1 MHIYVYI
8 YIYIHICIC
17 IHLYNH
23 LKDIYQDRTTII
35 FRILALIAYSEFLFE
50 LSTFYFPQGSHCGT
64 DVLVRTVGIYFFKAP
79 NGFATGGVSGV
90 AIILANVLPVLT
102 QSVYMMI
109 INVLLLI
116 VGVIVL
122 GKECGILTI
131 YCSLMLSLENWL
143 FETLVPLS
151 APLTSYPLL
160 ELVYAVLLTGVGSAI
175 IFKCRA
181 SSGGTDIVALV
192 LKKYTSM
199 NVGTA
204 LLCTDFLIA
213 AMTFIRFGE
222 QGITI
227 DPQTGLFS
235 LLGLFAKVFVVDDI
249 IDSINLCKSFTII
262 TVKPDEINN
271 YILKE
276 IKHGV
281 TVISAHGAY
290 TGENKTVLM
299 TVCRRSEA
307 IRLRKKVYE
316 IDPGAFMIITKT
328 REIMGKGFRDNTN

>member
-1 MHIYVYI
+1 MTKNNR
-8 YIYIHICIC
+8 
-17 IHLYNH
+17 LN
-23 LKDIYQDRTTII
+23 LKTW
-35 FRILALIAYSEFLFE
+35 LFMN
-50 LSTFYFPQGSHCGT
+50 LG
-64 DVLVRTVGIYFFKAP
+64 VLLMAVGIYFFKAP

-90 AIILANVLPVLT
+90 AIILANFFPVLT

-116 VGVIVL
+116 VGLIVL

-143 FETLVPLS
+143 FETLIPLS

-222 QGITI
+222 QGISI

-262 TVKPDEINN
+262 TVKPDEIND

-328 REIMGKGFRDNTN
+328 SEIMGKGFRDNTN

>member
-1 MHIYVYI
+1 MANNNR
-8 YIYIHICIC
+8 
-17 IHLYNH
+17 LN
-23 LKDIYQDRTTII
+23 LKNW
-35 FRILALIAYSEFLFE
+35 LFMN
-50 LSTFYFPQGSHCGT
+50 LG
-64 DVLVRTVGIYFFKAP
+64 VLLMAIGIYFFKAP

-90 AIILANVLPVLT
+90 AIILANVFPVLT

-143 FETLVPLS
+143 LETLVPLS

-290 TGENKTVLM
+290 TGENKSVLM

-307 IRLRKKVYE
+307 IKLRKKVYE
-316 IDPGAFMIITKT
+316 LDPGAFMIITKT
-328 REIMGKGFRDNTN
+328 SEIMGKGFRDNTN

>member
-1 MHIYVYI
+1 MFKNKRID
-8 YIYIHICIC
+8 
-17 IHLYNH
+17 
-23 LKDIYQDRTTII
+23 LKNW
-35 FRILALIAYSEFLFE
+35 FFMNL
-50 LSTFYFPQGSHCGT
+50 G
-64 DVLVRTVGIYFFKAP
+64 VLLMAIGIYFFKAP

-90 AIILANVLPVLT
+90 AIILANVFPVLT

-109 INVLLLI
+109 INVALLI
-116 VGVIVL
+116 VGVLVL

-262 TVKPDEINN
+262 TVKPNEIND

-281 TVISAHGAY
+281 TVVSAHGAY

-316 IDPGAFMIITKT
+316 IDPSAFVIITKT
-328 REIMGKGFRDNTN
+328 SEIMGKGFRDNTN

>member
-1 MHIYVYI
+1 M
-8 YIYIHICIC
+8 
-17 IHLYNH
+17 
-23 LKDIYQDRTTII
+23 LKNKKIN
-35 FRILALIAYSEFLFE
+35 LKNWLFMN
-50 LSTFYFPQGSHCGT
+50 LG
-64 DVLVRTVGIYFFKAP
+64 VLLMAIGIYFFKAP

-90 AIILANVLPVLT
+90 AIILANVFPVLT

-109 INVLLLI
+109 INVALLI
-116 VGVIVL
+116 VGVLVL

-143 FETLVPLS
+143 FETLIPLS

-262 TVKPDEINN
+262 TVKPNEIND

-281 TVISAHGAY
+281 TVVSAHGAY

-307 IRLRKKVYE
+307 IRLRKKVYQ
-316 IDPGAFMIITKT
+316 IDPSAFVIITKT
-328 REIMGKGFRDNTN
+328 SEIMGKGFRDNTN

>member
-1 MHIYVYI
+1 M
-8 YIYIHICIC
+8 
-17 IHLYNH
+17 
-23 LKDIYQDRTTII
+23 LKNKKIN
-35 FRILALIAYSEFLFE
+35 LKNWLFIN
-50 LSTFYFPQGSHCGT
+50 LG
-64 DVLVRTVGIYFFKAP
+64 VLLMAIGIYFFKAP

-222 QGITI
+222 QGIII

-262 TVKPDEINN
+262 TVKPNEIND

-281 TVISAHGAY
+281 TVVSAHGAY

-316 IDPGAFMIITKT
+316 IDPSAFVIITKT
-328 REIMGKGFRDNTN
+328 SEIMGKGFRDNTN